1 MKSWWRSCEITSK
14 KLPVLYIGTFIS
26 LHIVYYHHQLFPF
39 LQLFTAK
46 DQIVVEGFSELLHQT
61 EEREVRIN
69 KITKRLNEELMYL
82 SKFLENLATRRPQRK
97 SPPPPPNKGI
107 IHAITEDGF
116 LPQPL
121 ITDFNFYILMI
132 HLYLGLVDLS
142 FFEIQSSL
150 IHIYICNT
158 CTFFSI

>member
-1 MKSWWRSCEITSK
+1 MYYILSTAF
-14 KLPVLYIGTFIS
+14 KLCIS
-26 LHIVYYHHQLFPF
+26 NHLLFPF

-97 SPPPPPNKGI
+97 SPPPTPIPQTQASSMLLQI
-107 IHAITEDGF
+107 SF

-121 ITDFNFYILMI
+121 ITDLNFYILMI
-132 HLYLGLVDLS
+132 QLYLGYNRSFFLS
-142 FFEIQSSL
+142 FFVIQSSL
-150 IHIYICNT
+150 IPILYI
-158 CTFFSI
+158 I

>member
-1 MKSWWRSCEITSK
+1 MQCKSLFAQNLGLMKSWWRSCEITSK

-97 SPPPPPNKGI
+97 SLHPPPPNTGI
-107 IHAITEDGF
+107 VHAITENGF
-116 LPQPL
+116 SPSTL
-121 ITDFNFYILMI
+121 DNWF
-132 HLYLGLVDLS
+132 
-142 FFEIQSSL
+142 
-150 IHIYICNT
+150 
-158 CTFFSI
+158 

>member
-1 MKSWWRSCEITSK
+1 MKCKSLFAQKFGLMKSWWRSCEITSWK
-14 KLPVLYIGTFIS
+14 KLPVLYIIS
-26 LHIVYYHHQLFPF
+26 VLSSAYILSIIDYHFFPI

-97 SPPPPPNKGI
+97 SLHPLPPTQASTMLLQKMV
-107 IHAITEDGF
+107 F
-116 LPQPL
+116 
-121 ITDFNFYILMI
+121 
-132 HLYLGLVDLS
+132 
-142 FFEIQSSL
+142 SL
-150 IHIYICNT
+150 NP
-158 CTFFSI
+158 